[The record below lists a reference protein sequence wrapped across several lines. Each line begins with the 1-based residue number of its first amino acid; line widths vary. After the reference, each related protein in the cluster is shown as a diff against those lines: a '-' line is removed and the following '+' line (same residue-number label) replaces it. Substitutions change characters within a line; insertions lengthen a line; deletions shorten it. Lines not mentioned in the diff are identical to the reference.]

1 MSEKLTSVQHSRR
14 QDGSDE
20 RRHINNQDSVIIAA
34 TKTPP
39 PPKQPH
45 QKRKRYNTL
54 ADARFQLSH
63 QSPKPDSTTVI
74 DPAGNVG
81 SINSYTASRKGQL
94 VSKNVQAKHKLLYD
108 GKDVSERAIM
118 NGKLNMS

>member
-1 MSEKLTSVQHSRR
+1 MV
-14 QDGSDE
+14 
-20 RRHINNQDSVIIAA
+20 VA

-39 PPKQPH
+39 PPKQSH

-54 ADARFQLSH
+54 ADARFQLGH
-63 QSPKPDSTTVI
+63 QSQKPDSTTVI

-81 SINSYTASRKGQL
+81 SINGYTASQKGQL

-108 GKDVSERAIM
+108 GKDASERAIM
-118 NGKLNMS
+118 NAKLNTS